1 MSNYF
6 QVLKVQVAMRIARGN
21 GDTGKEILGAT
32 EVTGYSVEQ
41 VHTGGI
47 WVS

>member
-21 GDTGKEILGAT
+21 GDTGKEKLGAT

-41 VHTGGI
+41 VHNGGN